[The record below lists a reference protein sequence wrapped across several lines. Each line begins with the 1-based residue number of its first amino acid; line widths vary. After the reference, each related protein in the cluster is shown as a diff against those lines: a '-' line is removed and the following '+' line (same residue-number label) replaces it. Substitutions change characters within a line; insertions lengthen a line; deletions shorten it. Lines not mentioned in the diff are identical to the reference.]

1 MLCAITTGKPVQDRI
16 IEAFAEGT
24 GANVITIEKY
34 LSNGQLPGK
43 VQAVAIAGILR
54 GNAKLLAECQAR
66 GIEYYYIDHAYFNAG
81 YADPSWMRITKN
93 GFVQNAIVN
102 NDPSRWNKF
111 FQTPLQPYLHKTR
124 KNILILPPSD
134 AVAKVFG
141 ADGWLPRV
149 AQKIKQHTSR
159 PLIIRHKPGPI
170 LNNDLITLKGR
181 SSYDYPPMDEIW
193 SKVYCVVAFNS
204 NLAVDAL
211 IRGIPVITT
220 PYSATW
226 PLSNK
231 IESIENLIEF
241 DRSSLLSSLSWGQ
254 YNIDEMRSGYAY
266 KNIIKLKQT
275 V

>member
-1 MLCAITTGKPVQDRI
+1 MLLAIITGKTVQDNV
-16 IEAFAEGT
+16 IEAFAQNT
-24 GANVITIEKY
+24 GANVITIDKY
-34 LSNGQLPGK
+34 LKDGQLPSR

-54 GNAKLLAECQAR
+54 GNAKLLAECQAK
-66 GIEYYYIDHAYFNAG
+66 GIDYYYIDHAYFNSG
-81 YADPSWMRITKN
+81 YAKPTWMRITKN
-93 GFVQNAIVN
+93 GFVQNAIVS

-111 FQTPLQPYLHKTR
+111 FQTPLQPYLYKNR
-124 KNILILPPSD
+124 KSILILPPSD

-141 ADGWLPRV
+141 AQSWLPRI
-149 AQKIKQHTSR
+149 AQKIKQHTNR

-170 LNNDLITLKGR
+170 LNDNLITLKGR
-181 SSYDYPPMDEIW
+181 SNYDYPPMDEIW

-204 NLAVDAL
+204 NMAVDAL

-226 PLSNK
+226 PISNK
-231 IESIENLIEF
+231 VESIENLIEF
-241 DRSSLLSSLSWGQ
+241 DRSALFSSLSWGQ

-266 KNIIKLKQT
+266 KNIIKFKQT

>member
-1 MLCAITTGKPVQDRI
+1 MLLAITTGKTVQDNV
-16 IEAFAEGT
+16 IEAFAQGT

-34 LSNGQLPGK
+34 LKDGQLPSK

-66 GIEYYYIDHAYFNAG
+66 GIDYYYIDHAYFNAG
-81 YADPSWMRITKN
+81 YAKPTWMRITKN
-93 GFVQNAIVN
+93 GFVQNATVS

-111 FQTPLQPYLHKTR
+111 FQTPLQPYLHKNK

-134 AVAKVFG
+134 AVAKVFS
-141 ADGWLPRV
+141 AESWLPRI

-170 LNNDLITLKGR
+170 LNDNLITLKGR
-181 SSYDYPPMDEIW
+181 RSYDYPPMDEIW

-220 PYSATW
+220 PHSATW

-231 IESIENLIEF
+231 VETIENLLEF
-241 DRSSLLSSLSWGQ
+241 DRSPLFSSLSWGQ

>member
-1 MLCAITTGKPVQDRI
+1 MLLAIITGKTVQDNI
-16 IEAFAEGT
+16 IEAFAQGT

-34 LSNGQLPGK
+34 LKDGKLPSK

-66 GIEYYYIDHAYFNAG
+66 GIEYYYIDHAYFKSG
-81 YADPSWMRITKN
+81 YAKPSWMRITKN
-93 GFVQNAIVN
+93 GFVQNALVN

-111 FQTPLQPYLHKTR
+111 FQTPLQPYLYKNK
-124 KNILILPPSD
+124 KNILVLPPSE

-141 ADGWLPRV
+141 AENWLPRI
-149 AQKIKQHTSR
+149 AQKIRKHTSR
-159 PLIIRHKPGPI
+159 PMIIRHKPGPI
-170 LNNDLITLKGR
+170 LSDDLVTQKGR
-181 SSYDYPPMDEIW
+181 SNYDYPPMEEIW
-193 SKVYCVVAFNS
+193 PKIYCVVAFNS

-231 IESIENLIEF
+231 IEAIENLIEF
-241 DRSSLLSSLSWGQ
+241 DRAPLFSSLSWGQ
-254 YNIDEMRSGYAY
+254 YNIDEMRSGVAY
-266 KNIIKLKQT
+266 KNIIKFKQN

>member
-1 MLCAITTGKPVQDRI
+1 MLLAIVTGKTVQDNI
-16 IEAFAEGT
+16 IEAFAQGT
-24 GANVITIEKY
+24 GANVISIEKY
-34 LSNGQLPGK
+34 LKDGQLSSR

-54 GNAKLLAECQAR
+54 GNAKLIAECQAK
-66 GIEYYYIDHAYFNAG
+66 GIDYYYIDHAYFNSG
-81 YADPSWMRITKN
+81 YANPTWMRITKN
-93 GFVQNAIVN
+93 GFVQNAISS

-111 FQTPLQPYLHKTR
+111 FQIPLQPYLYKSK

-134 AVAKVFG
+134 AVAKVFKVES
-141 ADGWLPRV
+141 WLPRI

-159 PLIIRHKPGPI
+159 PLIIRHKPSPI
-170 LNNDLITLKGR
+170 LNDNLITLKGR
-181 SSYDYPPMDEIW
+181 SNYDYPPMDEIW

-231 IESIENLIEF
+231 VENIENLIEF
-241 DRSSLLSSLSWGQ
+241 DRSTLFSSLSWGQ

-266 KNIIKLKQT
+266 KNIIKLTQT